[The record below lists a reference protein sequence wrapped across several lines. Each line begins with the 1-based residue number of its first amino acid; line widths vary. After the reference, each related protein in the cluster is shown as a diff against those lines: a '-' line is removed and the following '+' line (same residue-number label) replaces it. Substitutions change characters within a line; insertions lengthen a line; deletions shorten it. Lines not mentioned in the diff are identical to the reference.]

1 MQHVELNK
9 NHCKTIVRLSCI
21 GISARR
27 IKEWSPFQRRTVI
40 PAKTDGTEGQRES
53 ERRRNESRSHSQH
66 QIKFKGKDSGGMKGR
81 VKSYGLYG
89 IPSR

>member
-9 NHCKTIVRLSCI
+9 NHQTIVRLSCI

-40 PAKTDGTEGQRES
+40 PAKTDGTEGWRERK
-53 ERRRNESRSHSQH
+53 E
-66 QIKFKGKDSGGMKGR
+66 KT
-81 VKSYGLYG
+81 
-89 IPSR
+89 